1 MIGTGKDQDSH
12 LFFSAKVANPDPIA
26 ASKPCKDDTQP
37 SNEFRL
43 IAGERPTFDCL
54 KDQADA
60 QYSKRS
66 ILRNKKQEGVNRE
79 EEDLRFCSPVRAINP
94 NARSYDIHSAS
105 IERIYSPLMHKEICG
120 PNATPVFALE
130 ELETSRIREKTDPEN
145 SPVFSTLKKNVS
157 QLSLEVVLSNR

>member
-1 MIGTGKDQDSH
+1 M
-12 LFFSAKVANPDPIA
+12 
-26 ASKPCKDDTQP
+26 
-37 SNEFRL
+37 
-43 IAGERPTFDCL
+43 
-54 KDQADA
+54 
-60 QYSKRS
+60 
-66 ILRNKKQEGVNRE
+66 LRNKKQDAGSRQ
-79 EEDLRFCSPVRAINP
+79 EDDQRFQSPVRVNNP

-157 QLSLEVVLSNR
+157 